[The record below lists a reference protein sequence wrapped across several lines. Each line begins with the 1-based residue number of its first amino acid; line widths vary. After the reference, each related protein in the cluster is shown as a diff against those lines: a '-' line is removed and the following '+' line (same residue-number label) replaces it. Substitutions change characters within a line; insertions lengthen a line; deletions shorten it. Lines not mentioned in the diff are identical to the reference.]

1 MMRILETGTEQ
12 SIFGGFA
19 NNGMIDL
26 LNLTDAT
33 LTTFETINDT
43 TYTPVG
49 IRLHDAIRN
58 PHGVNDIYVIEGDI
72 INVPREL
79 QTIRVD
85 GGVLAPVTMRYI
97 PGRSLQSYIDAAGG
111 TTDRG
116 QRHRAYIVYANGE
129 VDRVKRFLRIRSN
142 PNVEAGA
149 TIIVPEKPP
158 SQVMSPQETIALTS
172 AILNTTILL
181 FTVVDRLTRD

>member
-1 MMRILETGTEQ
+1 M
-12 SIFGGFA
+12 
-19 NNGMIDL
+19 DL
-26 LNLTDAT
+26 RSRSAMLDALNLQDVR
-33 LTTFETINDT
+33 LTRFETVNDT

-49 IRLHDAIRN
+49 IRLHNALRN
-58 PHGVNDIYVIEGDI
+58 PRGDDDIRVFEGDI
-72 INVPREL
+72 INVPRQL
-79 QTIRVD
+79 QTIRVE
-85 GGVLAPVTMRYI
+85 GGVLSPVTMRYVS
-97 PGRSLQSYIDAAGG
+97 GRGLQSYIDAAGG

-129 VDRVKRFLRIRSN
+129 VDRVKRFLRMRSN
-142 PNVEAGA
+142 PGVEAGA

-181 FTVVDRLTRD
+181 FTVIDRLTRE